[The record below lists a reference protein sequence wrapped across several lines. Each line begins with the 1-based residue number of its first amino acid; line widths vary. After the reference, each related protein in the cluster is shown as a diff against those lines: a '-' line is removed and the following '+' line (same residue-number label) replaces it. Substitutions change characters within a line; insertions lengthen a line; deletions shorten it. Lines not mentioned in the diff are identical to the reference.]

1 MGEFTSGF
9 FMGDQ
14 ATNGRVLVVDDEA
27 DIRKVVRMTL
37 QKAGYDVLEA
47 ENGEKAI
54 ETINSGENR
63 LLLDILICDIR
74 MPKINGVEAI
84 AYFRAN
90 YPRVPV
96 IVLTGFPDAD
106 MATSMLRQGVVDYLV
121 KPVEGEKLRE
131 SVARAMEQTRARAS
145 LDLSHGYDVGEG
157 RGPPL
162 PSPEPCRATSDGQNG
177 GRQSLRKPKS
187 RSSEA
192 GEEEPLSSISCILI
206 PSIEIVG
213 ISDRD
218 PAAPGLLRA
227 KNLHIP

>member
-1 MGEFTSGF
+1 MGQRNGKDLKVLLVEDFEDTRLFLRLALEDHGF
-9 FMGDQ
+9 IVF
-14 ATNGRVLVVDDEA
+14 
-27 DIRKVVRMTL
+27 
-37 QKAGYDVLEA
+37 EA

-54 ETINSGENR
+54 ETINAGENR

-131 SVARAMEQTRARAS
+131 SVARAMDQRELAH
-145 LDLSHGYDVGEG
+145 L
-157 RGPPL
+157 
-162 PSPEPCRATSDGQNG
+162 
-177 GRQSLRKPKS
+177 
-187 RSSEA
+187 
-192 GEEEPLSSISCILI
+192 
-206 PSIEIVG
+206 
-213 ISDRD
+213 
-218 PAAPGLLRA
+218 
-227 KNLHIP
+227 

>member
-1 MGEFTSGF
+1 M
-9 FMGDQ
+9 DN
-14 ATNGRVLVVDDEA
+14 ATNGSEGTSLALLHGKQGHAGTHTLFTIQQGGHHGRVLVVDDEA
-27 DIRKVVRMTL
+27 DVRKVVRMTL

-131 SVARAMEQTRARAS
+131 
-145 LDLSHGYDVGEG
+145 
-157 RGPPL
+157 
-162 PSPEPCRATSDGQNG
+162 
-177 GRQSLRKPKS
+177 
-187 RSSEA
+187 
-192 GEEEPLSSISCILI
+192 
-206 PSIEIVG
+206 
-213 ISDRD
+213 
-218 PAAPGLLRA
+218 
-227 KNLHIP
+227 